1 MATLYIRESAGF
13 REAGSE
19 EILHQAHSLMARR
32 FRKGSPVLTTP
43 NKVRDYL
50 KLHVGALDYEL
61 FGVLHLDTR
70 RHLIAVEDLFRGTI
84 DAAAVHVRE
93 VVKSALRY
101 GSSALIAWHNHPSG
115 NISPS
120 PADEPPWAQFDRLR
134 PASSGAGFRW
144 NVPGRIVVTHGDQRG
159 IGPDCRATT
168 RSRLGTL

>member
-19 EILHQAHSLMARR
+19 EILKLAHSLMARR

-43 NKVRDYL
+43 NKVREYL

-120 PADEPPWAQFDRLR
+120 PADEFITRRLKD
-134 PASSGAGFRW
+134 ALALIEVAVLDHVIIGETAYSMAE
-144 NVPGRIVVTHGDQRG
+144 HGL
-159 IGPDCRATT
+159 I
-168 RSRLGTL
+168 